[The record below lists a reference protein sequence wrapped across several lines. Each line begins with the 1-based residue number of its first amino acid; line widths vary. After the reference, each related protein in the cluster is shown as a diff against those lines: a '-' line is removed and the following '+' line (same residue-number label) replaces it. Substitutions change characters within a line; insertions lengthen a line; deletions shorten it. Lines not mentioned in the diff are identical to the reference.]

1 MGGFSVLSFDRSILE
16 NCAVHLRSIPAE
28 DFAQGRLRVGDLE
41 KSKLSAWFNTYWF
54 RLAAQTTRGNLMLL
68 DSLQSQLKVPASDS
82 LAVAEELLDAKL
94 QCSLGGRYVLD
105 SAVWTTTAWP
115 THFLMVNSSS
125 GSPATTHVGF
135 DSTKCLPP
143 PEYKA
148 PWLEWFRG
156 ANLHLTQLPER
167 LIVVGTLDIE
177 PIPIPTTATESATE
191 KPASESLP
199 KMNLDLF
206 SLPFQFF
213 QGDKPKS
220 EKNPAK
226 GKENPPKETRKS
238 F

>member
-1 MGGFSVLSFDRSILE
+1 
-16 NCAVHLRSIPAE
+16 
-28 DFAQGRLRVGDLE
+28 
-41 KSKLSAWFNTYWF
+41 
-54 RLAAQTTRGNLMLL
+54 MLL

-105 SAVWTTTAWP
+105 SALWTTTAWP
-115 THFLMVNSSS
+115 THFLMMNSSS
-125 GSPATTHVGF
+125 GSPATTYIGF

-167 LIVVGTLDIE
+167 LIAVGTIDIE
-177 PIPIPTTATESATE
+177 PIPIPITATESATE
-191 KPASESLP
+191 KPASDSLP

-206 SLPFQFF
+206 NLPFQFF
-213 QGDKPKS
+213 QGDKPKP
-220 EKNPAK
+220 EKNSAK